1 MTKERGDESALVR
14 LTGVDH
20 LFGRDLRQGG
30 WSVDAALVG
39 GSRGRRP
46 PRRDDLGV
54 EPKPDPAVIWALR
67 HRKR

>member
-1 MTKERGDESALVR
+1 MTKVRGGEAASVR

-30 WSVDAALVG
+30 WSVDEALVR
-39 GSRGRRP
+39 GSRAWRVSG
-46 PRRDDLGV
+46 RDDPGSEL
-54 EPKPDPAVIWALR
+54 KPDPAVIWALR